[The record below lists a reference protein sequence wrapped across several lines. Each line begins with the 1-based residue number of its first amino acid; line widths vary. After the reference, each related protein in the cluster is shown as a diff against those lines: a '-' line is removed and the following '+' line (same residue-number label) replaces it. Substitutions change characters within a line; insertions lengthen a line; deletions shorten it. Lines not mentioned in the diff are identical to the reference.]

1 MTNIRLAL
9 VLCVLGLFALY
20 PAGEVYAENSRSVSV
35 LDSLIAEALANNPG
49 IQASY
54 NNWKAAHYRIKQVS
68 VLPDPMMRY
77 TYFGE
82 TLETKVGPQEHKYG
96 VSQKVPFPGKL
107 YLEGKMQ
114 SKRSQI
120 LREKYEAARR
130 KVVKDIKFTYYD
142 IYWIDKAIEITEEEE
157 GILESLEKVAQ
168 RKYESNIN
176 PFQDVIKAQ
185 LELSKVIDKILLLK
199 KRRKS
204 MEARMNALLNRPKA
218 TPFKGATSVESSSF
232 DYSLEVL
239 HELAGENRQELTA
252 ANLGIERAKYQRS
265 LAALDYLPDFSFGF
279 DYIQIGEDTTA
290 LNDDG
295 KDGWSTTFAVHV
307 PIWLDKQVA
316 QVREKEA
323 ILNASRKN
331 YEDVKNNV
339 AYEVEDIYYKIT
351 TYRDIVSLY
360 KTALVPQS
368 EEAFNAARTAYETG
382 RVDFLN
388 WLDSERTLLQ
398 TRLAYYRATVDYEKS
413 IAYLERVVGK
423 DL

>member
-1 MTNIRLAL
+1 MTNIRLFI
-9 VLCVLGLFALY
+9 VICFLGLAASY

-35 LDSLIAEALANNPG
+35 LDSLITEALANNPG
-49 IQASY
+49 VQASY
-54 NNWKAAHYRIKQVS
+54 NNWKAAQHRVKQVS

-82 TLETKVGPQEHKYG
+82 SVETKVGPQEHKYG
-96 VSQKVPFPGKL
+96 VSQRVPFPGKL
-107 YLEGKMQ
+107 YLEAKMQ
-114 SKRSQI
+114 SRRARM
-120 LREKYEAARR
+120 LREKYEAAKRE
-130 KVVKDIKFTYYD
+130 VVKDIKFTYYD
-142 IYWIDKAIEITEEEE
+142 IYWTDKAIEITEEEK
-157 GILESLEKVAQ
+157 GILENLERVAQ

-185 LELSKVIDKILLLK
+185 LELSKIIDKILLLK

-204 MEARMNALLNRPKA
+204 TEARMNALLNRPTA
-218 TPFKGATSVESSSF
+218 TPFNKTTSVEASGF
-232 DYSLEVL
+232 DYSLEAL
-239 HELAGENRQELTA
+239 HELAERNRQELVA
-252 ANLGIERAKYQRS
+252 ANLGIERAKYERS

-279 DYIQIGEDTTA
+279 DYIQVGKGTTT
-290 LNDDG
+290 LDDDG
-295 KDGWSTTFAVHV
+295 DDAWMTTFTVHV

-323 ILNASRKN
+323 SLNASRKT

-339 AYEVEDIYYKIT
+339 AYEVEDVYYKIA
-351 TYRDIVSLY
+351 TYRDIVTLY

-368 EEAFNAARTAYETG
+368 EEAFNAAKTAYETG

-388 WLDSERTLLQ
+388 WLDSERVLLQ
-398 TRLAYYRATVDYEKS
+398 TKLAYYKATVDYEKS
-413 IAYLERVVGK
+413 IAYLERVVGR